1 MNHNPSPRHQ
11 TIVGFANPS
20 GGGKALCARRLAARG
35 GSDVTTLR
43 KPLHE
48 YEERDGQIWGDVT
61 PLDGIDLYAR
71 EADPFYRQIED
82 DDDDDN

>member
-1 MNHNPSPRHQ
+1 M
-11 TIVGFANPS
+11 
-20 GGGKALCARRLAARG
+20 
-35 GSDVTTLR
+35 TTLR